1 MINNLDRKIVESF
14 DRIRKIYLLEK
25 FENPSEDT
33 EDILKNNVQN
43 EDFLMNLKS
52 TIELII
58 ESGLETKII
67 NFENLLDLKN
77 LEDELNSARSYL
89 IEFLKGDPDVENIKS
104 YIIFDINSGTVK
116 FGWNHS
122 IFKKDIDL
130 VIGLFT
136 AITTFSK
143 ETVDRQLKGLSV
155 EGMEFK
161 MIPFEESNIAIL
173 YILNRMPS
181 SLLIKR
187 LNFFKNELEKEF
199 VRLFITKDYLDF
211 TDDVNVRK
219 KIYDIMVQILKFDLQ
234 KLTEVNENK

>member
-187 LNFFKNELEKEF
+187 LNLFKNELEKEF